1 MYGCYGRRG
10 RADRGPAGGSAA
22 SLRGGCRDGT
32 LFAYIEVEHTKT
44 ELYIFHILLHSLPRD
59 RRLPGGLSFFVCP

>member
-1 MYGCYGRRG
+1 MGS
-10 RADRGPAGGSAA
+10 PAGGSAA